1 MAPIHRLLWKAWLEV
16 DARGFV
22 LIQDGDEKSPGDS
35 AVFVLPRR
43 INNKRRQLLSGA
55 LFALVTLHCL
65 VR

>member
-1 MAPIHRLLWKAWLEV
+1 LEV

-22 LIQDGDEKSPGDS
+22 LIQDGDEKSPGDA
-35 AVFVLPRR
+35 AVFVFPWR

-65 VR
+65 IR